1 MSCKNCE
8 QRANLILIYIGEP
21 KWKRFLA
28 FNTRSTKQ
36 RNDVKSNFSRS
47 FSYARKVKAQ
57 TNRLENWLFPIYSIS
72 IRLMCIAASNRF
84 SFDFCIWRSVFSHFK
99 LVTFWKKQHKG
110 GSSSSSGEIVKARK
124 RKICRL
130 IRKTFI
136 YRSED
141 LYSRVAVHVP
151 LPNDPMLWLS
161 VRSMHPLAFPSVAL
175 NHPENTR

>member
-1 MSCKNCE
+1 MSCRNCE
-8 QRANLILIYIGEP
+8 QRANLILIYIGES

-47 FSYARKVKAQ
+47 FSYARRVKAQ
-57 TNRLENWLFPIYSIS
+57 ANRLENWLFPIYSIS

-84 SFDFCIWRSVFSHFK
+84 SFDFSILRSIYSHFK
-99 LVTFWKKQHKG
+99 LVTFWKEQHKS
-110 GSSSSSGEIVKARK
+110 GSNSINGRIVKERK
-124 RKICRL
+124 RNICRL
-130 IRKTFI
+130 MRKTFI

-151 LPNDPMLWLS
+151 LPNGPML
-161 VRSMHPLAFPSVAL
+161 
-175 NHPENTR
+175 